1 MRERRSEADHAR
13 PRRVGRQEGA
23 AHVSGEVLEGTA
35 HRARGDGSAALPR
48 GKKALHERARHV
60 EQRQLQ
66 IKAVE
71 GDRWEPDR
79 GGALGGRWQKD
90 DPRQRTHAVDDDTD
104 GDDDMCCLAMSMCCW
119 WAYFCGREDAVWIR
133 YDSSEETAELQQ
145 VDLGASES
153 LADD

>member
-1 MRERRSEADHAR
+1 MSI
-13 PRRVGRQEGA
+13 
-23 AHVSGEVLEGTA
+23 LE
-35 HRARGDGSAALPR
+35 DALPSQRVYPGEPGYLKGR
-48 GKKALHERARHV
+48 GHLKTTSVVCCCITNDL
-60 EQRQLQ
+60 
-66 IKAVE
+66 
-71 GDRWEPDR
+71 
-79 GGALGGRWQKD
+79 
-90 DPRQRTHAVDDDTD
+90 D

>member
-1 MRERRSEADHAR
+1 MYTSPRSHSRLQAFACCVAVAAR
-13 PRRVGRQEGA
+13 AAAATLPSQRVYP
-23 AHVSGEVLEGTA
+23 GEPGYLKGHGHLKTTSVVCCCITN
-35 HRARGDGSAALPR
+35 
-48 GKKALHERARHV
+48 
-60 EQRQLQ
+60 
-66 IKAVE
+66 
-71 GDRWEPDR
+71 
-79 GGALGGRWQKD
+79 
-90 DPRQRTHAVDDDTD
+90 DTD

>member
-1 MRERRSEADHAR
+1 MVFTFTPLHPGAPALH
-13 PRRVGRQEGA
+13 GA
-23 AHVSGEVLEGTA
+23 ALAAPLDAQLAS
-35 HRARGDGSAALPR
+35 RARATLSHSQLCLAHATMSILEDALPSQRVYPGEPGYLKGR
-48 GKKALHERARHV
+48 GHLKTTSV
-60 EQRQLQ
+60 VCCC
-66 IKAVE
+66 I
-71 GDRWEPDR
+71 
-79 GGALGGRWQKD
+79 
-90 DPRQRTHAVDDDTD
+90 TNDTD